1 MCIYL
6 VLLIHITL
14 GALIHIIR
22 YLLCVETLLLHIMCI
37 YLALDTHYSRR
48 VDTHYSTSVM
58 CRDYFATHYVYLSR
72 ADTPYSRRVDTHYS
86 ISIMCRDYHILCVS
100 ISRLIHITL
109 GALIHIIRHLLCVE
123 TILLHIMCIYLALD
137 THYSI
142 TQISFAKE
150 PFKRDYI
157 LQKRYLLRLWGGYA

>member
-22 YLLCVETLLLHIMCI
+22 HLLCVETILSHIMCIYLALIHITLGVLIHIIRYLLCRDYYIFCVSISRLIHITLGALIHITRCLLCVATLLLHIMCI

-86 ISIMCRDYHILCVS
+86 ISIMCRDSLATYYVYL
-100 ISRLIHITL
+100 SR
-109 GALIHIIRHLLCVE
+109 A
-123 TILLHIMCIYLALD
+123 
-137 THYSI
+137 
-142 TQISFAKE
+142 
-150 PFKRDYI
+150 
-157 LQKRYLLRLWGGYA
+157 